1 MATEQLPATSPCHAG
16 PIRLV
21 SCFPLR
27 LTTGLSS
34 DPALVG
40 CLSEVGLSWLEEADE
55 EFPVDADIADHP
67 DFRSLGTADRNCLF
81 LTGRTSELVSFTA
94 GQLTESSLLTL
105 QSLYLWQDAY
115 PQADHAK
122 HGFNITKA
130 RADLVAACQKA
141 GIFDR
146 TRLRGCGVWRLADG
160 RIAVHAG
167 DQVIVDGAA
176 CLPKDVEANE
186 VFPGYPR
193 LFDDLTAEPLP
204 VGEGRAVLD
213 ALASASW
220 SHPLQ
225 RRLVAGWLVLAPLCG
240 CLPWRPHLWLT
251 GPRAAGKSWL
261 LDRVLGPLL
270 RPVAIRVDGGTT
282 AAGIRQLLRDA
293 ARPVLFDEA
302 EAHTKAGIERIE
314 GLIELGRY
322 MSSSQGGQVLKG
334 TAGHQAVAFTGVSQ
348 FLLAS
353 INIPLARAADATRWT
368 VIELRPRQ
376 PLTDQQRSAVEVA
389 LAAIAAPFPA
399 RLLATTLKH
408 LPVLLA
414 NQQTYARAIAQAT
427 CDDRLGDQYGGLLA
441 GERLLHSHDEISP
454 AMADEEVRALP
465 LDLLRGELVD
475 RDEDQLWNRIFSQLV
490 QVGSG
495 RQQRTWPLGE
505 VVRMAFGIVPAGSF
519 DQRTLRKAL
528 QAQGLDICPLPKG
541 AARDPSGDHRAIF
554 LMNHPPRLLAQLQ
567 GTEHAHGLQRVLRRR
582 EGVEDWPTPKKLPG
596 LSPSRGLLLRRPLF
610 MDESEP

>member
-1 MATEQLPATSPCHAG
+1 MSWVGEDDDELPT
-16 PIRLV
+16 
-21 SCFPLR
+21 
-27 LTTGLSS
+27 
-34 DPALVG
+34 D
-40 CLSEVGLSWLEEADE
+40 SEFEE
-55 EFPVDADIADHP
+55 HP
-67 DFRSLGTADRNCLF
+67 DFRSLGTLGRDHLF

-105 QSLYLWQDAY
+105 QSLYLWQQAY
-115 PQADHAK
+115 EAPAYARQSFD
-122 HGFNITKA
+122 ITKA
-130 RADLVAACQKA
+130 RAALVAACQKA

-146 TRLRGCGVWRLADG
+146 TRLRSRRVWRLADG

-167 DQVIVDGAA
+167 DRVIVDGTA
-176 CLPKDVEANE
+176 CLPKDVEGRE
-186 VFPGYPR
+186 VFPGDAP
-193 LFDDLTAEPLP
+193 LFDDLAAEPLP
-204 VGEGRAVLD
+204 VGGGRVVLD

-251 GPRAAGKSWL
+251 GPPAAGKSWL

-282 AAGIRQLLRDA
+282 AAGIRQLLRND

-302 EAHTKAGIERIE
+302 EAHTRAGIERIE

-334 TAGHQAVAFTGVSQ
+334 TAGHQAVVFTGVSQ

-353 INIPLARAADATRWT
+353 INIPLARAADATRRT

-376 PLTDQQRSAVEVA
+376 PLTDQQRTVVDTA

-399 RLLATTLKH
+399 RLLA
-408 LPVLLA
+408 
-414 NQQTYARAIAQAT
+414 
-427 CDDRLGDQYGGLLA
+427 
-441 GERLLHSHDEISP
+441 GERLLHRHDQIS
-454 AMADEEVRALP
+454 
-465 LDLLRGELVD
+465 RGELVD
-475 RDEDQLWNRIFSQLV
+475 RDEDQLWNRIFSQRIE
-490 QVGSG
+490 VGSG
-495 RQQRTWPLGE
+495 RQRLNRPLGE
-505 VVRMAFGIVPAGSF
+505 VVRMAFGIVSAGSF

-541 AARDPSGDHRAIF
+541 APRDPSGDHRAVF
-554 LMNHPPRLLAQLQ
+554 LMHKPPRLLAQLRD
-567 GTEHAHGLQRVLRRR
+567 TEHAHGIQRVLRRR
-582 EGVEDWPTPKKLPG
+582 DGVEDWPTPKKLPG
-596 LSPSRGLLLRRPLF
+596 LSPSRGLLLRQQLF
-610 MDESEP
+610 MDEAEP